1 MVAPQLHVGVRAV
14 GESGKLVQRCAV
26 ALDGDHGAGREVGG
40 DAHHGGWV
48 DPGVGDGRR
57 HSPAEHV
64 AVVVGHLQGP
74 FARKPDAGD
83 ASRVLAG
90 DHGMRV
96 FKYPAAQ
103 FLAVPDPDDDGPPGK
118 RAVVHAYD
126 KVFGS
131 VH

>member
-1 MVAPQLHVGVRAV
+1 MVQAV
-14 GESGKLVQRCAV
+14 KSV
-26 ALDGDHGAGREVGG
+26 AMPTTAAGSIP
-40 DAHHGGWV
+40 ASAI
-48 DPGVGDGRR
+48 GRG

-83 ASRVLAG
+83 ASRVLRKLAG